1 MAELFGKTIYA
12 TRPDIE
18 VVVCISGDALPI
30 PENKSAKY
38 VVIEADT
45 GKIYVWDGQQFN
57 IKVDPELKDLA

>member
-18 VVVCISGDALPI
+18 VIVSLSDDALPI
-30 PENKSAKY
+30 PQNKGAKY

-45 GKIYVWDGQQFN
+45 GKIYIWDGQQFN
-57 IKVDPELKDLA
+57 IKIDPEVKVLA